1 MGIYITGDKPA
12 NPDHFVSVDPG
23 VKHCGVAI
31 WDPVS
36 KQLRR
41 AFLCDSTKGVHFL
54 QKLPTLDGVVSGV
67 IEIPQRYPGSP
78 VRVEDLVQLT
88 ASAMAIVGQLGGHW
102 TQARPGTWTR
112 QWCQDKA
119 IRLERAWKRLTA
131 EEQSRVEMPRAKIRQ
146 ADVLDAIAIGLWT
159 LKR

>member
-1 MGIYITGDKPA
+1 MVFFVAPRYVQDTAVSVVCQYRALHFFDTRRIIGIMGIYITGDKPA

-78 VRVEDLVQLT
+78 RARRRPRSVDRVSDGDCWTIGRSLDTGETGHMD
-88 ASAMAIVGQLGGHW
+88 AAMVSG
-102 TQARPGTWTR
+102 
-112 QWCQDKA
+112 
-119 IRLERAWKRLTA
+119 
-131 EEQSRVEMPRAKIRQ
+131 
-146 ADVLDAIAIGLWT
+146 
-159 LKR
+159 